1 MICVSRPKT
10 ASTAS
15 LKLPFRLIYT
25 LDFIDL
31 LVKQIF
37 PGNSFQLMKSSLF
50 IIWVFFVIYVNFTLF
65 IKFWPSVYQV
75 KAREPWLEI
84 QLPMRMTQLDW
95 SLGLV
100 AKFFDQNF
108 QNLLQK
114 FNFFFEVNC
123 ATSDGLLRPLITP
136 LVVKEGWQKSD
147 HYTSIMAS
155 PKIPDS
161 PEIKAIHRHHQEFLF
176 FHNLVNTL
184 FNILPSQGLF

>member
-1 MICVSRPKT
+1 MRPNNFSHKIWFLEFRSIMYATLGAAQFVIRDSLPKT

-15 LKLPFRLIYT
+15 LKLPFRLICT
-25 LDFIDL
+25 SDFIDL

-65 IKFWPSVYQV
+65 TKFWPSVYQV

-84 QLPMRMTQLDW
+84 QLLMRMTQLDW

-100 AKFFDQNF
+100 AKFFDQNY

-114 FNFFFEVNC
+114 FNFF
-123 ATSDGLLRPLITP
+123 S
-136 LVVKEGWQKSD
+136 K
-147 HYTSIMAS
+147 
-155 PKIPDS
+155 
-161 PEIKAIHRHHQEFLF
+161 
-176 FHNLVNTL
+176 
-184 FNILPSQGLF
+184 